1 MKKPI
6 FTGHASALITP
17 FKNGEIDFEALE
29 RLIAFQLAGGVDA
42 FVVNGTTGEPATM
55 TQAEWEQVLA
65 FAIERIGGR
74 VPVIAGTGGN
84 NTRDVIEKAKRAKEL
99 GANAQLCVTPYYNKT
114 TQLGLIAH
122 YTAIAENTELP
133 IIVYNVPSRTG
144 LNLLPATLEKLSHL
158 PQIVGVKEASAN
170 LIQVMDM
177 MNLCGDSLCFYC
189 GSDEL
194 TAPMMA
200 LGAQGVISVL
210 SNIAPSY
217 MTAMTHGDSKTA
229 MAMQLRLL
237 PLVHALFA
245 ETSPAPVKEAAAI
258 MGLCR
263 SEVRLPLVNVT
274 DETKELLKNEMQ
286 KLGLV

>member
-1 MKKPI
+1 MKQPI

-17 FKNGEIDFEALE
+17 FKNGEIDFEAME
-29 RLIAFQLAGGVDA
+29 RLIAFQLEGGVDA

-55 TQAEWEQVLA
+55 TGDEWEKTLA
-65 FAIERIGGR
+65 FAVRHVHGR

-84 NTRDVIEKAKRAKEL
+84 NTRDIIEKAKKAQEL
-99 GANAQLCVTPYYNKT
+99 GVDAQLCVTPYYNKT
-114 TQLGLIAH
+114 TQQGLIAH
-122 YTAIAENTELP
+122 YTAIANETELP

-144 LNLLPATLEKLSHL
+144 LNLLPATLEKLSHI

-170 LIQVMDM
+170 LIQIMDM
-177 MNLCGDSLCFYC
+177 MNLCGDSICFYC

-210 SNIAPSY
+210 SNVAPAY
-217 MTAMTHGDSKTA
+217 MTAVTHGDVKTS
-229 MAMQLRLL
+229 MAMHLRLL

-245 ETSPAPVKEAAAI
+245 ETSPAPVKEAAH
-258 MGLCR
+258 MLGLCEN
-263 SEVRLPLVNVT
+263 EVRLPLVNVT
-274 DETKELLKNEMQ
+274 EETKALLKNEMQ